1 LAAPRVRSRTSSAL
15 ALALASAF
23 GWTPDPLGFGEL
35 EEGTMASISRESPS
49 LFLRNATGLVKGW
62 SGFDAFTYS
71 FMAINLVTL
80 GMFYSLAVFAYVPG
94 ASPVLSIILSAIAVT
109 FLAVAYS
116 GLISAMPRAGG
127 DYVWQSRILD
137 GIPGIVTSAIV
148 GAVGAYLVAQAA
160 GMDGT
165 VALVVGVVGL
175 VVGGLIGR
183 LRGGIG
189 FILSA
194 TGWWFILAMWAPIYG
209 AILKLEFFQPLAALF
224 GSADGVDFFGSDN
237 GTLFVSIVV
246 VILTAGLV
254 ALGMAGYARI
264 QRWCLYAGLLGF
276 AIMAVLMVVSSQT
289 DFQAA
294 FDRASS
300 SLFGVSGAY
309 DKTIADAATNDLFTG
324 SLDPLAMGDNFGD
337 TLMATLAMIPFMMF
351 WILYPNW
358 GSTLY
363 GEVRGSGDFRKVLR
377 GMLGGIWVTAILAIV
392 FVLLA
397 AKTFGWL
404 FFNAT
409 NVNFINWFYG
419 YTTTDPTVPIWSYP
433 PLLVSY
439 LIDNTIF
446 QIAMVILF
454 GAWFLGWSGTLFLS
468 STRMIFAAAFDR
480 VLPESA
486 ARVSEGRGVPIVA
499 LLYIMIPAVL
509 VSIAYSYS
517 AEVRALTLD
526 ATLVIAVTFLGSS
539 VAATILPWYKP
550 RIFDNS
556 PVAHLKMVISG
567 AGLITSIILAWTIY
581 LWLSDPL
588 YGIGVGNTNSI
599 IFLGAL
605 YGLAALVYVGARL
618 YRRSQGVDLD
628 AIHGEIPAE

>member
-1 LAAPRVRSRTSSAL
+1 
-15 ALALASAF
+15 
-23 GWTPDPLGFGEL
+23 
-35 EEGTMASISRESPS
+35 MASGTSANPA

-71 FMAINLVTL
+71 FMSVNLVTL
-80 GMFYSLAVFAYVPG
+80 GMFYSLAVFAYVPA
-94 ASPVLSIILSAIAVT
+94 ASPVLSIVLAAVAVT
-109 FLAVAYS
+109 FLAIAYA
-116 GLISAMPRAGG
+116 GLIAVMPRAGG

-137 GIPGIVTSAIV
+137 GLPGIVAGAIV
-148 GAVGAYLVAQAA
+148 FGVAGYLVGGAL
-160 GMDGT
+160 GFDGT
-165 VALVVGVVGL
+165 TSIIVGVIGL
-175 VVGGLIGR
+175 LVGGWIGS
-183 LRGGIG
+183 LKGGIG
-189 FILSA
+189 FVLAA

-224 GSADGVDFFGSDN
+224 GSSAGVDFFGSDS
-237 GTLFVSIVV
+237 GTLVVSLIV
-246 VILTAGLV
+246 IALTSGLV

-264 QRWCLYAGLLGF
+264 QRWCLYAGLLGL
-276 AIMAVLMVVSSQT
+276 AIMFVLMLVSSQA

-309 DKTIADAATNDLFTG
+309 DKTIADAATNDAFTG
-324 SLDPLAMGDNFGD
+324 SLDPLAMGSDFGA
-337 TLMATLAMIPFMMF
+337 TIQATLAMIPFMLF

-377 GMLGGIWVTAILAIV
+377 GMLGGIWVTAGLAV
-392 FVLLA
+392 AFVLLA

-433 PLLVSY
+433 PLLASY
-439 LIDNTIF
+439 LIDNRIF
-446 QIAMVILF
+446 QIAMVALF
-454 GAWFLGWSGTLFLS
+454 AAWFLGWSGTLFLS

-486 ARVSEGRGVPIVA
+486 ARVTERRAVPMVA
-499 LLYIMIPAVL
+499 LFYIMVPAIIVSVL
-509 VSIAYSYS
+509 YSYS
-517 AEVRALTLD
+517 ADVRAWTLD
-526 ATLVIAVTFLGSS
+526 ATLVIAVTFLGST

-550 RIFDNS
+550 GLFANS
-556 PVAHLKMVISG
+556 SVAHLKVAISLS
-567 AGLITSIILAWTIY
+567 ALIISVILAWAVY
-581 LWLSDPL
+581 LWLTDPL
-588 YGIGVGNTNSI
+588 YGIGVGNAESI
-599 IFLGAL
+599 KFLGVV
-605 YGLAALVYVGARL
+605 YGAAALLYVASRL
-618 YRRSQGVDLD
+618 YRRSQGIDLD
-628 AIHGEIPAE
+628 AIHAEIPAE

>member
-1 LAAPRVRSRTSSAL
+1 
-15 ALALASAF
+15 
-23 GWTPDPLGFGEL
+23 
-35 EEGTMASISRESPS
+35 MASVSRETPS

-71 FMAINLVTL
+71 FMSVNLVTL

-94 ASPVLSIILSAIAVT
+94 ASPVLSILLSAIAVT
-109 FLAVAYS
+109 FLAVAYA
-116 GLISAMPRAGG
+116 GLIAVMPRAGG

-137 GIPGIVTSAIV
+137 GIPGIAT
-148 GAVGAYLVAQAA
+148 GAVVGGIAAYLVAQAA
-160 GMDGT
+160 GFDST
-165 VALVVGVVGL
+165 LALVVGVIGL

-189 FILSA
+189 FVLAA

-209 AILKLEFFQPLAALF
+209 AILKLEFFQPLAALL
-224 GSADGVDFFGSDN
+224 GSSDGVAFFGSDN
-237 GTLFVSIVV
+237 GTLVVSIIVI
-246 VILTAGLV
+246 ILTTGLV

-276 AIMAVLMVVSSQT
+276 ALMVVLMLISSQA

-300 SLFGVSGAY
+300 SLFGVDGAY
-309 DKTIADAATNDLFTG
+309 AKTIADAATNDAYTG
-324 SLDPLAMGDNFGD
+324 SLEPLAMGENFGD
-337 TLMATLAMIPFMMF
+337 TLTATLAMIPFMLF

-377 GMLGGIWVTAILAIV
+377 GMLGGIWVTAGLAIV

-409 NVNFINWFYG
+409 NANFINWFYG
-419 YTTTDPTVPIWSYP
+419 YTTTDPTVPVWSYP
-433 PLLVSY
+433 PLLASY
-439 LIDNTIF
+439 LIDNRIV
-446 QIAMVILF
+446 QIAMVVLF

-486 ARVSEGRGVPIVA
+486 ARVSEGRGVPVVA
-499 LLYIMIPAVL
+499 LLFIMVPAVI
-509 VSIAYSYS
+509 VSVLYSYS
-517 AEVRALTLD
+517 ADVRALTLD
-526 ATLVIAVTFLGSS
+526 ATLVIAVTFLGSTI
-539 VAATILPWYKP
+539 AATILPWYKP

-556 PVAHLKMVISG
+556 PVAHLRLLISG
-567 AGLITSIILAWTIY
+567 SGLITSIILAWTIY
-581 LWLSDPL
+581 LWLTDAL

-599 IFLGAL
+599 IFLGIL
-605 YGLAALVYVGARL
+605 YGLAALVYVAARL

-628 AIHGEIPAE
+628 AIHSEIPAE